1 MKYSVNRSPRLRQT
15 AQNPSTDTQHAEE
28 EIADAAFSA
37 NMQLSFLESAIKD
50 WRTQRANGKEEG
62 EHAPDSLS
70 QTDVAPKSSWRTS
83 LSKIPLSTV
92 AKSALAVAVALV
104 LGWAPTVRLLAT
116 TSAEA
121 IVNARVIT
129 LRAPIEGDVT
139 MAAAATDI
147 GSTFRN
153 NEKILTI
160 QNRRADYSHLDGL
173 RRERDQLGTVIA
185 ALEAKKQI
193 LTENLSE
200 LTEQQENFRV
210 GRIMQLEQRIREI
223 EADIAATEA
232 QHDMALTTL
241 TRASALRKTDA
252 VSQAFLDK
260 ALQDER
266 VTKNTIQSLTER
278 RKGAMVELDAARKFI
293 FIGDSYN
300 DTPQSAQR
308 KMEVALELADVRAR
322 LEGSK
327 AELAVL
333 MTRIDAETR
342 RQEELS
348 SAAIRSTVNGRVWE
362 ILTAPGEHVNAG
374 QDLMRLLDCGSAMVT
389 ASVSETAYQ
398 KLRIGQNAT
407 FQPRGGGKELHGRIV
422 GLNGLAAVA
431 SNSAIQQ
438 SMLAREPY
446 HVTLNFPGLTE
457 GAECQIGR
465 SGLVKFD
472 TSSAPT
478 LASAD

>member
-1 MKYSVNRSPRLRQT
+1 MKYSLHRAPRLRQT
-15 AQNPSTDTQHAEE
+15 AQSQSIDNAQAEE
-28 EIADAAFSA
+28 AADADFNAK
-37 NMQLSFLESAIKD
+37 MQLSFLESAIQD
-50 WRTQRANGKEEG
+50 WKAQRA
-62 EHAPDSLS
+62 
-70 QTDVAPKSSWRTS
+70 TDNDKTEKTFSDAAETDANLKSSWRTP
-83 LSKIPLSTV
+83 LSKIKPSTLV
-92 AKSALAVAVALV
+92 KSALALAVALV
-104 LGWAPTVRLLAT
+104 LGWAPAVRLLAT

-121 IVNARVIT
+121 VVNARVIT

-153 NEKILTI
+153 NEEILTI
-160 QNRRADYSHLDGL
+160 RNRRADYSHLDSL
-173 RRERDQLGTVIA
+173 RRERDQLGTAIS
-185 ALEAKKQI
+185 ALEAKKQ
-193 LTENLSE
+193 LLEQNLVE
-200 LTEQQENFRV
+200 LSEQQENFRV
-210 GRIMQLEQRIREI
+210 GRITQLDQRIREI
-223 EADIAATEA
+223 DADLAATEA
-232 QHDMALTTL
+232 QHDMALQTL

-252 VSQAFLDK
+252 VSQAYLDK

-278 RKGAMVELDAARKFI
+278 RKGSMVELEAARKFI

-342 RQEELS
+342 RNEELS
-348 SAAIRSTVNGRVWE
+348 SASIRSTVNGRVWE

-389 ASVSETAYQ
+389 ASVSEPTYQ

-422 GLNGLAAVA
+422 GLNGLAAVS

-472 TSSAPT
+472 TSSPGA

>member
-1 MKYSVNRSPRLRQT
+1 MKYSLHRAPRLRQT
-15 AQNPSTDTQHAEE
+15 AQSQSIDNAQAEE
-28 EIADAAFSA
+28 AADADFNAK
-37 NMQLSFLESAIKD
+37 MQLSFLESAIQD
-50 WRTQRANGKEEG
+50 WKAQRA
-62 EHAPDSLS
+62 
-70 QTDVAPKSSWRTS
+70 TDNDKTEKTFSDAAETDANLKSSWRTP
-83 LSKIPLSTV
+83 LSKIKPSTLV
-92 AKSALAVAVALV
+92 KSALALAVALV
-104 LGWAPTVRLLAT
+104 LGWAPAVRLLAT

-121 IVNARVIT
+121 VVNARVIT

-153 NEKILTI
+153 NEEILTI
-160 QNRRADYSHLDGL
+160 RNRRADYSHLDSL
-173 RRERDQLGTVIA
+173 RRERDQLGTAIS
-185 ALEAKKQI
+185 ALEAKKQ
-193 LTENLSE
+193 LLEQNLVE
-200 LTEQQENFRV
+200 LSEQQENFRV
-210 GRIMQLEQRIREI
+210 GRITQLDQRIREI
-223 EADIAATEA
+223 DADLAATEA
-232 QHDMALTTL
+232 QHDMALQTL

-252 VSQAFLDK
+252 VSQAYLDK

-278 RKGAMVELDAARKFI
+278 RKGSMVELEAARKFI

-342 RQEELS
+342 RNEELS
-348 SAAIRSTVNGRVWE
+348 SASIRSTVNGRVWE
-362 ILTAPGEHVNAG
+362 ILTAPGEHVNTG

-389 ASVSETAYQ
+389 ASVSETTYQ

-422 GLNGLAAVA
+422 GLNGLAAVS

-472 TSSAPT
+472 TSSPGA

>member
-1 MKYSVNRSPRLRQT
+1 MKYSLHRAPRLRQT
-15 AQNPSTDTQHAEE
+15 AQSQSIDNAQAEE
-28 EIADAAFSA
+28 AADADFNAK
-37 NMQLSFLESAIKD
+37 MQLSFLESAIQD
-50 WRTQRANGKEEG
+50 WKAQRA
-62 EHAPDSLS
+62 
-70 QTDVAPKSSWRTS
+70 TDNDKTEKTFSDAAETDANLKSSWRTP
-83 LSKIPLSTV
+83 LSKIKPSTL
-92 AKSALAVAVALV
+92 AKSALALAVALV
-104 LGWAPTVRLLAT
+104 LGWAPAVRLLAT

-121 IVNARVIT
+121 VVNARVIT

-153 NEKILTI
+153 NEEILTI
-160 QNRRADYSHLDGL
+160 RNRRADYSHLDSL
-173 RRERDQLGTVIA
+173 RRERDQLGTAIS
-185 ALEAKKQI
+185 ALEAKKQ
-193 LTENLSE
+193 LLEQNLVE
-200 LTEQQENFRV
+200 LSEQQENFRV
-210 GRIMQLEQRIREI
+210 GRITQLDQRIREI
-223 EADIAATEA
+223 DADLAATEA
-232 QHDMALTTL
+232 QHDMALQTL

-252 VSQAFLDK
+252 VSQAYLDK

-278 RKGAMVELDAARKFI
+278 RKGSMVELEAARKFI

-342 RQEELS
+342 RNEELS
-348 SAAIRSTVNGRVWE
+348 SASIRSTVNGRVWE

-389 ASVSETAYQ
+389 ASVSETTYQ

-422 GLNGLAAVA
+422 GLNGLAAVS

-472 TSSAPT
+472 TSSPGA

>member
-1 MKYSVNRSPRLRQT
+1 MKYSLHRAPRLRQT
-15 AQNPSTDTQHAEE
+15 AQSQSIDSARAEE
-28 EIADAAFSA
+28 AADADFNAK
-37 NMQLSFLESAIKD
+37 MQLSFLESAIQD
-50 WRTQRANGKEEG
+50 WKAQRA
-62 EHAPDSLS
+62 
-70 QTDVAPKSSWRTS
+70 TDNDKTEKTFSDAAETDAAPKSSWRTP
-83 LSKIPLSTV
+83 LSKIKPSTL
-92 AKSALAVAVALV
+92 AKSALALAVALI
-104 LGWAPTVRLLAT
+104 LGWAPAVRLLAT

-121 IVNARVIT
+121 VVNARVIT

-139 MAAAATDI
+139 MAATATDI

-153 NEKILTI
+153 NEEILTI
-160 QNRRADYSHLDGL
+160 RNRRADYSHLDSL
-173 RRERDQLGTVIA
+173 RRERDQLGTAIS
-185 ALEAKKQI
+185 ALEAKKQ
-193 LTENLSE
+193 LLEQNLVE
-200 LTEQQENFRV
+200 LSEQQENFRV
-210 GRIMQLEQRIREI
+210 GRITQLDQRIREI
-223 EADIAATEA
+223 DADLAATEA
-232 QHDMALTTL
+232 QHDMALQTL

-252 VSQAFLDK
+252 VSQAYLDK

-278 RKGAMVELDAARKFI
+278 RKGSMVELEAARKFI

-342 RQEELS
+342 RNEELS
-348 SAAIRSTVNGRVWE
+348 TASIRSTVNGRVWE

-389 ASVSETAYQ
+389 ASVSETTYQ

-422 GLNGLAAVA
+422 GLNGLAAVS

-472 TSSAPT
+472 TSSPGA
-478 LASAD
+478 LASTD

>member
-1 MKYSVNRSPRLRQT
+1 MKYSLHRAPRLRQT
-15 AQNPSTDTQHAEE
+15 AQSQSIDNAQAEE
-28 EIADAAFSA
+28 AADADFNAK
-37 NMQLSFLESAIKD
+37 MQLSFLESAIQD
-50 WRTQRANGKEEG
+50 WKAQRA
-62 EHAPDSLS
+62 
-70 QTDVAPKSSWRTS
+70 TDNDKTEKTFSDAAETDANLKSSWRTP
-83 LSKIPLSTV
+83 LSKIKPSTLV
-92 AKSALAVAVALV
+92 KSALALAVALV
-104 LGWAPTVRLLAT
+104 LGWAPAVRLLAT

-121 IVNARVIT
+121 VVNARVIT

-153 NEKILTI
+153 NEEILTI
-160 QNRRADYSHLDGL
+160 RNRRADYSHLDSL
-173 RRERDQLGTVIA
+173 RRERDQLGTAIS
-185 ALEAKKQI
+185 ALEAKKQ
-193 LTENLSE
+193 LLEQNLVE
-200 LTEQQENFRV
+200 LSEQQENFRV
-210 GRIMQLEQRIREI
+210 GRITQLDQRIREI
-223 EADIAATEA
+223 DADLAATEA
-232 QHDMALTTL
+232 QHDMALQTL

-252 VSQAFLDK
+252 VSQAYLDK

-278 RKGAMVELDAARKFI
+278 RKGSMVELEAARKFI

-342 RQEELS
+342 RNEELS
-348 SAAIRSTVNGRVWE
+348 SASIRSTVNGRVWE

-389 ASVSETAYQ
+389 ASVSETTYQ

-422 GLNGLAAVA
+422 GLNGLAAVS

-472 TSSAPT
+472 TSSPGA